1 MPEVLR
7 AGSGEHAGVEPVT
20 KLIVRTA
27 RISSGDP
34 DRLDV
39 TRQSGSELGK
49 VFAPSWMLLRPFL
62 AKRKADLLTERDWL
76 DYVARYTDEMRT
88 SFRRHGDAWESLL
101 ARERVVLVCFCTDP
115 ERCHRTVL
123 GRDILTK
130 LGAGFAGELP

>member
-1 MPEVLR
+1 M
-7 AGSGEHAGVEPVT
+7 S
-20 KLIVRTA
+20 LIVYTA

-49 VFAPSWMLLRPFL
+49 AFAPSWMLLRPFL
-62 AKRKADLLTERDWL
+62 AKRKAGLLTERDWV

-101 ARERVVLVCFCTDP
+101 ARERVVLLCFCTDA

-130 LGAGFAGELP
+130 LGAGFAGEIGT

>member
-49 VFAPSWMLLRPFL
+49 AFAPSWMLLRPFL